1 MCVCIRCD
9 TPKLY
14 IHGYKHS
21 LTLYR
26 VQIRGTPRTWVQK
39 HPSPFPDE
47 AREASTRKWPNPVAP
62 FPSSAPPKPKSAK
75 FDSREGPDSWG
86 ALPPAAAAAAAGIR
100 TSWSRS
106 RSCDLGGDMGYLS
119 SVIPTDGSPV
129 SGGGL
134 RWERLILGT
143 PLLSSFCAFFFG
155 SDSCLLYPNS
165 GFFFWSTPSS
175 QFDCLA

>member
-1 MCVCIRCD
+1 
-9 TPKLY
+9 
-14 IHGYKHS
+14 
-21 LTLYR
+21 
-26 VQIRGTPRTWVQK
+26 
-39 HPSPFPDE
+39 
-47 AREASTRKWPNPVAP
+47 
-62 FPSSAPPKPKSAK
+62 
-75 FDSREGPDSWG
+75 
-86 ALPPAAAAAAAGIR
+86 
-100 TSWSRS
+100 
-106 RSCDLGGDMGYLS
+106 MGYLS

>member
-39 HPSPFPDE
+39 HPSPSPDE

-106 RSCDLGGDMGYLS
+106 RSCDLGGGYGVLELRDPHGWIAGQRRRPQVGAIDS
-119 SVIPTDGSPV
+119 RDASPV
-129 SGGGL
+129 LFL
-134 RWERLILGT
+134 R
-143 PLLSSFCAFFFG
+143 
-155 SDSCLLYPNS
+155 
-165 GFFFWSTPSS
+165 FFFWV
-175 QFDCLA
+175 